1 MTAGLG
7 ADAAAF
13 AAIAVL
19 GGLVWIAG
27 SAALGPSPAAERVGV
42 GILCLAAAAWLVM
55 LQPLAGVSVVGAPWA
70 LRAVLVVLL
79 AVAVVRHSSLRLS
92 GIGVGPAVAIV
103 VR

>member
-19 GGLVWIAG
+19 GGLVWVAG
-27 SAALGPSPAAERVGV
+27 SAALGPAPAVERVGV

-55 LQPLAGVSVVGAPWA
+55 LQPLAGVSVVGAPWVGVHFNGGA
-70 LRAVLVVLL
+70 LTRPQENATFDRD
-79 AVAVVRHSSLRLS
+79 VRRKPRGDS
-92 GIGVGPAVAIV
+92 P
-103 VR
+103 

>member
-19 GGLVWIAG
+19 GGLVWVAG
-27 SAALGPSPAAERVGV
+27 SAALGPAPAVERVGV

-55 LQPLAGVSVVGAPWA
+55 LQPLAGVSVVGAPW
-70 LRAVLVVLL
+70 
-79 AVAVVRHSSLRLS
+79 VA
-92 GIGVGPAVAIV
+92 P
-103 VR
+103 